1 LAALDGAPEALAIDE
16 TCIYFEEAPRYGYA
30 LKGERCVFRRKQPQR
45 TGKVTLLMAISER
58 RGVVASKVV
67 TGSVNAAIFASF
79 VDGIDARRGS
89 VAILD
94 NVSFH
99 KTNVVREAAE
109 RKGLSFIFIPPYSP
123 EFNPIEGTFSV
134 LKAALRSG
142 LQQDLEA
149 ALATITLTKCQSFFR
164 ASRRHATDVGSG
176 LESAVVPGPGPDRG
190 AGGAMRSRSLSEA

>member
-1 LAALDGAPEALAIDE
+1 
-16 TCIYFEEAPRYGYA
+16 
-30 LKGERCVFRRKQPQR
+30 
-45 TGKVTLLMAISER
+45 MAISER

-99 KTNVVREAAE
+99 KTNVVREAAQ

-134 LKAALRSG
+134 LKSALRSG
-142 LQQDLEA
+142 LQENLEA
-149 ALATITLTKCQSFFR
+149 ALASVMLTKCQSFFR
-164 ASRRHATDVGSG
+164 ASRRHADYVASG
-176 LESAVVPGPGPDRG
+176 LESPVGLERG
-190 AGGAMRSRSLSEA
+190 ARGARDARGARGARGAVST